1 MAMEARSSRSVMT
14 WNSSSAPRGVELD
27 VAKLVQQQ
35 QVEAAL
41 AADEAGQ
48 LPLVGG
54 FSELVDQG
62 GGGGVADPA
71 AVLAGGQSQADE
83 QVGLAGAGSDGDR
96 LQHLRAVLPCP
107 VRVTG
112 PGHPLFGEVLAAS
125 GFRRF
130 AGVLHLVVELPDG
143 SPGTIRAD
151 ATDVLA
157 AAEPGPAGTV
167 LDAGGV
173 RALRALVTAMGDA
186 GSLRPRR
193 RSSK

>member
-1 MAMEARSSRSVMT
+1 
-14 WNSSSAPRGVELD
+14 
-27 VAKLVQQQ
+27 
-35 QVEAAL
+35 
-41 AADEAGQ
+41 
-48 LPLVGG
+48 
-54 FSELVDQG
+54 
-62 GGGGVADPA
+62 
-71 AVLAGGQSQADE
+71 
-83 QVGLAGAGSDGDR
+83 
-96 LQHLRAVLPCP
+96 

-112 PGHPLFGEVLAAS
+112 PAHPLFGELLAAS

-157 AAEPGPAGTV
+157 AAGLEPVLAV
-167 LDAGGV
+167 LDASGV

-186 GSLRPRR
+186 GSPRPRR